1 MKKLW
6 SIFTNDMDTC
16 YKTGYTV
23 GIERHHIFEGRQGF
37 KKKSEEYG
45 FIVPLYKGIHPN
57 GAFLEDPQW
66 MRLDHELKKA
76 CQEYYLEHYG
86 TREDWYREFGR
97 FYDFEYEEK
106 Q

>member
-6 SIFTNDMDTC
+6 SIFTDDMDTC

-66 MRLDHELKKA
+66 MKLDHELKKM
-76 CQEYYLEHYG
+76 CQEYYLVHYG

-106 Q
+106 K